1 MILEGR
7 RKEVGELKWF
17 VSMKCGKTAARE
29 ITVQG
34 EGSETAV
41 VQVTGHDAENWA
53 HKPGEEIAVR
63 FEPTDA
69 LSARVSSLTG
79 IFSMR
84 LRLLAGGKY
93 YEIIS

>member
-7 RKEVGELKWF
+7 IKEVGELKWF

-29 ITVQG
+29 IT
-34 EGSETAV
+34 

>member
-7 RKEVGELKWF
+7 IKEVGELKWF

-41 VQVTGHDAENWA
+41 VQVTGADAERWA
-53 HKPGEEIAVR
+53 YAVGEKITVH
-63 FEPTDA
+63 
-69 LSARVSSLTG
+69 
-79 IFSMR
+79 FSFWANKHNDR
-84 LRLLAGGKY
+84 WFNKLQAWKIER
-93 YEIIS
+93 